1 MKRMNMG
8 GVIKVLLACALFLTT
23 FGWGGGAA
31 FAAPAP
37 VGAVYVLTN
46 AAAGNAVAVFQRA
59 ADGTLMAD
67 GTVSTQGLGSGAG
80 LGSQGAL
87 ALSENGHWLFA
98 VNAGSN
104 DISVLRIDHNGLRF
118 VSRTASGG
126 ITPISLTVDDDLLY
140 VLNAGSSNI
149 AGFHITDGGHLR
161 PLAGSTQPLSGA
173 NVGPAQ
179 ISFAPDGR
187 TLVVTEKATNQID
200 TYAVGHNGVA
210 QAPVV
215 HVSAGVT
222 PFGFAFAGRNHLI
235 VSDAF
240 GGAAN
245 AGALSS
251 YNLEK
256 DGDLDTAS
264 ALAYDQ
270 QTAPCWVAT
279 TGNGR
284 YAYTTNA
291 GSGTISGYRVHYDG
305 TLSLLN
311 ADGRTGVLDAAS
323 HPIDMGVSHNSRFLY
338 ALTTG
343 TPLGIA
349 GFRVAEDG
357 SLTALPSVSGI
368 PASAA
373 GLVAR

>member
-1 MKRMNMG
+1 MQRMKIG
-8 GVIKVLLACALFLTT
+8 GAIKVLLACALFLTT

-31 FAAPAP
+31 FAAADS

-46 AAAGNAVAVFQRA
+46 ATAGNAVAVFQRA
-59 ADGTLMAD
+59 GDGTLTAK
-67 GTVSTQGLGSGAG
+67 GTVSTQGLGTGAG

-87 ALSENGHWLFA
+87 AMSEDGDWLFA

-104 DISVLRIDHNGLRF
+104 DISVLRIEHGGLRF
-118 VSRTASGG
+118 VSRTPAGG
-126 ITPISLTVDDDLLY
+126 NLPISLAVDDDLLY
-140 VLNAGSSNI
+140 VLNAGSNNI
-149 AGFHITDGGHLR
+149 TGFHISDGGHLR
-161 PLAGSTQPLSGA
+161 PLAGSTQPLSGT

-187 TLVVTEKATNQID
+187 TLVVTEKATNMID
-200 TYAVGHNGVA
+200 TYAVEQNGVA

-215 HVSAGVT
+215 HPSAGTT
-222 PFGFAFAGRNHLI
+222 PFGFAFAGKNHLI

-251 YNLEK
+251 YTVSK
-256 DGDLDTAS
+256 HGDLDTVS

-279 TGNGR
+279 TENGH

-291 GSGTISGYRVHYDG
+291 GSGTISGYRVDHQG
-305 TLSLLN
+305 RLSLLN
-311 ADGRTGVLDAAS
+311 ADGRTGVLAATS
-323 HPIDMGVSHNSRFLY
+323 HPIDLGFSHNSRYLY

-349 GFRVAEDG
+349 GFRVAENG
-357 SLTALPSVSGI
+357 SLTALPGVSGI